1 MCHYCINVVREFLE
15 HQKKFHEK
23 ECNTIV
29 LTQDDDVKTMIKFEL
44 QKDTSVDK
52 IIYN

>member
-1 MCHYCINVVREFLE
+1 MCFYCITVIRAFVK
-15 HQKKFHEK
+15 HQKEVHGKD
-23 ECNTIV
+23 CNTIV
-29 LTQDDDVKTMIKFEL
+29 LTKDDDVKTMVKFEL